1 VTQFVVLP
9 CACAGEPRAGNR
21 ASVERD
27 WEACLAAG
35 YKAPGNER
43 GNCPRVA
50 RASAFR
56 ALCSH
61 GLCEAVER

>member
-1 VTQFVVLP
+1 
-9 CACAGEPRAGNR
+9 
-21 ASVERD
+21 VERD